1 MSAAKTARAMLD
13 AGCTAEQIVIALEA
27 LEGPRSLGAERQR
40 RYRERRAEASLVTL
54 CDVTSV
60 TNVTDPSPPY
70 SPPSPSPDPNPIP
83 PYNPPQPQPSSSSGE
98 RELERE
104 CRQIVGAEPVALAQD
119 FAALAAIQS
128 EGVTASDIVA
138 GVRAAMACEGFRPMA
153 WRQMIG
159 WARRAAKDRLGG
171 AAKIVGSPPARA
183 GPERISALESI
194 RRAAE
199 TMGASH
205 AAE

>member
-40 RYRERRAEASLVTL
+40 RYRERRAEASHVTL

-60 TNVTDPSPPY
+60 TNVTGPSPLC
-70 SPPSPSPDPNPIP
+70 PPFPSPDPNPYP
-83 PYNPPQPQPSSSSGE
+83 PISPQPQPSSSSGE